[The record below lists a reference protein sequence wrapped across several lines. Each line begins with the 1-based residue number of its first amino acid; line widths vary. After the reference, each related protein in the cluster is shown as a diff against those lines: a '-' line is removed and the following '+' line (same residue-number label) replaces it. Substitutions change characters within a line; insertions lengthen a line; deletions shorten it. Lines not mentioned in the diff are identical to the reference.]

1 MNESQSRCPLEEREK
16 NEKSIENQETFYKYT
31 YMYFEASWV
40 FINTGNLYKIIQLF
54 ILNSS

>member
-1 MNESQSRCPLEEREK
+1 MNESQSRCPIEEREK
-16 NEKSIENQETFYKYT
+16 DYKSKENQETFYKYT

-40 FINTGNLYKIIQLF
+40 FIDTGNLYKIIQLS